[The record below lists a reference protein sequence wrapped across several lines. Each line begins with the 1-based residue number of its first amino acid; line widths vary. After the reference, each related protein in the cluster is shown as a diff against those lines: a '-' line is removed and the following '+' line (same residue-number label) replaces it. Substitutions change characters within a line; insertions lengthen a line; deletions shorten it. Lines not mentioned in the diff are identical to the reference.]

1 MVAANTF
8 ADYED
13 PVMRAHSNES
23 SPVALPRRTSGPSS
37 VAARVKRKSPS
48 SLIWVG
54 ALLSASSLLGCSVD
68 YGAEEQDSSAT
79 ADGLALATYRFGALG
94 GTSKCLDV
102 AAAST
107 TDGAVVQSYACNGTS
122 AQAFRVESRGGS
134 SYQLVNSNSGKCL
147 DVKDHG
153 TADGTAIQ
161 QWSCVAGNDAQSFR
175 IEDAGSG
182 KVRVVHG
189 TTGKCLDVAAASTAD
204 GAKVQ
209 IYTCN
214 GTNAQT
220 WVATDVGSTPPVT
233 PSGVRVVAY
242 LPNYSGSF
250 ATWAKTINFSK
261 MTHLNLAFAT
271 ATSQNGWD
279 MGASDAD
286 VKALVD
292 AAHKAGVKVLASLG
306 GGGGDQTVIARYKTA
321 SNIDPLVANLD
332 AFVTSHDFDGADIDI
347 EDGGQLGANYASFV
361 SKTVSK
367 LRPKG
372 KLVTAAVAQYLQ
384 DGMAD
389 STLHLFD
396 FVNVMIYTNY
406 SDSVAAMSYYTGTKG
421 VAKSQL
427 TIGAG
432 FFGTDSSWNE
442 YAYKDI
448 LAADSSA
455 WSKDSAVVAG
465 KTVRYTGMASMKQ
478 IADYSKGFGGIMFWE
493 LSEDTTDSH
502 SLYKVIQG
510 EM

>member
-1 MVAANTF
+1 
-8 ADYED
+8 
-13 PVMRAHSNES
+13 MRARSSES
-23 SPVALPRRTSGPSS
+23 SSIVAFPRPANALPPLAMRVSS
-37 VAARVKRKSPS
+37 KRHARLSWPFALVA
-48 SLIWVG
+48 
-54 ALLSASSLLGCSVD
+54 ASSLLGCAIEPDAADVD
-68 YGAEEQDSSAT
+68 AQGSQVSAAALT
-79 ADGLALATYRFGALG
+79 AATYRFGALS

-107 TDGAVVQSYACNGTS
+107 ADGALTQSYACNGTA
-122 AQAFRVESRGGS
+122 AQAFRVEGAGGT
-134 SYQLVNSNSGKCL
+134 SYRLVNSNSGKCV

-153 TADGTAIQ
+153 TADGTLLQ
-161 QWSCVAGNDAQSFR
+161 QWSCVDGNDAQAFR
-175 IEDAGSG
+175 FEDAGSG
-182 KVRVVHG
+182 MVRIVHVA
-189 TTGKCLDVAAASTAD
+189 TGKCLDVAAASTAD

-209 IYTCN
+209 IYACN
-214 GTNAQT
+214 GTSAQT
-220 WVATDVGSTPPVT
+220 WVATRVDAPP
-233 PSGVRVVAY
+233 PPSSGVRVVAY

-250 ATWAKTINFSK
+250 ASWAKSINFSK

-271 ATSQNGWD
+271 ANSQNGWS

-292 AAHKAGVKVLASLG
+292 AAHKAGVKVFASLG

-332 AFVTSHDFDGADIDI
+332 AFVSAHNFDGVDIDI

-367 LRPKG
+367 MHPEG

-384 DGMAD
+384 GDMAD
-389 STLHLFD
+389 STLRMFD

-406 SDSVAAMSYYTGTKG
+406 NDTVSAASFYVGTKG
-421 VAKSQL
+421 LDKSKVVL
-427 TIGAG
+427 GAG
-432 FFGTDSSWNE
+432 FFGTDDSWNE

-448 LAADSSA
+448 IAADGSA
-455 WSKDSAVVAG
+455 WSKDTATVNG
-465 KTVRYTGMASMKQ
+465 KTVHYTGMASMKK
-478 IADYSKGFGGIMFWE
+478 ITDYAKGFGGIMFWE
-493 LSEDTTDSH
+493 LSEDTTDAH